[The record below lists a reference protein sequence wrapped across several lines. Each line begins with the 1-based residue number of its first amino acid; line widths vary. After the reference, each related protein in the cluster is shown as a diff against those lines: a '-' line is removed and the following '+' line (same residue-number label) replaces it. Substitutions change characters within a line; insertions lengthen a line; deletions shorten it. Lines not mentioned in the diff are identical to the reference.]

1 MIPPRCLIVQGHLG
15 RYVDGALRGERA
27 SAVRDH
33 LEACGRCL
41 EAERMARAIPVM
53 LASSLD
59 PPPPPT
65 LLPRLLARPR
75 RRRRGERRAVSMAAA
90 LGLLLV
96 LAASALSALR

>member
-27 SAVRDH
+27 VAVRDH
-33 LEACGRCL
+33 LEVCARCL

-65 LLPRLLARPR
+65 LLPHLLSRLGR
-75 RRRRGERRAVSMAAA
+75 RRRRERRAVSMAA